1 MHKESLASA
10 CVMSSYSEKIVGY
23 IAGFVSFKLKRS
35 LWCESCCSVL
45 FEQNVDDTHD
55 LIRVKNKGNLSFPSR
70 DVVAICLTCEKKFRE
85 RVLLSS
91 DHPYGKLSTYVCH
104 NIVSQ
109 VLSEFQEKT
118 VFQGL
123 VNHMS
128 DSDPINNHLVLLI
141 KAVAETYLQV
151 RYKYAARQF
160 TARHASLK
168 AVQSRTKLNKLV
180 LFSGM

>member
-1 MHKESLASA
+1 
-10 CVMSSYSEKIVGY
+10 MSSG
-23 IAGFVSFKLKRS
+23 
-35 LWCESCCSVL
+35 
-45 FEQNVDDTHD
+45 
-55 LIRVKNKGNLSFPSR
+55 
-70 DVVAICLTCEKKFRE
+70 
-85 RVLLSS
+85 
-91 DHPYGKLSTYVCH
+91 HPYGKLSTYVCH

-118 VFQGL
+118 VFPGL

-128 DSDPINNHLVLLI
+128 DSDAVNNHVVLLI

-151 RYKYAARQF
+151 RYRYAARQF

-168 AVQSRTKLNKLV
+168 GVQSRTKMNKLV